1 MFSNIIL
8 YIESIATL
16 PSEAKLST
24 QKDYWLDWC
33 CYLLDQSWL
42 KQELRKFLCSFDN
55 IGILIL
61 HSIDYT
67 RTYHQYTTIL
77 YYNASGPCGFY
88 SFDNVVSFMLVDG
101 RKSTIVMVETGGE
114 LRTLSTF
121 IGRKKHSS
129 NHSVTHETKCEMED
143 IHIKKYLSSLFSG
156 TLTVLLLCCK
166 CWIISVMITTV
177 EKIWLN
183 FSSIIHLK
191 TSYVY
196 VTVTLSHS
204 FIFSFQKMLNFVL
217 LFKSK
222 ISLCFVLLTSFLS
235 FAN

>member
-1 MFSNIIL
+1 MS
-8 YIESIATL
+8 
-16 PSEAKLST
+16 K
-24 QKDYWLDWC
+24 
-33 CYLLDQSWL
+33 
-42 KQELRKFLCSFDN
+42 
-55 IGILIL
+55 
-61 HSIDYT
+61 
-67 RTYHQYTTIL
+67 
-77 YYNASGPCGFY
+77 
-88 SFDNVVSFMLVDG
+88 
-101 RKSTIVMVETGGE
+101 
-114 LRTLSTF
+114 F

-204 FIFSFQKMLNFVL
+204 FIFSFQKHGLILLCPVQEQPPQHLNLQCLGFRNCNW
-217 LFKSK
+217 FP
-222 ISLCFVLLTSFLS
+222 SFYIIKFIMVTFFCL
-235 FAN
+235 